1 MSSEQLQWI
10 KENYAGLWSVMDGE
24 FREHLENI
32 IEFGNTEQEILE
44 AVKAQMTGITF
55 EEFEN
60 SYIDMLLDLDSSNED
75 FANDFEKKLQQAI
88 LRSVIASKY
97 KNEIKKLY
105 DTWAGYGEDG
115 YTPNEVD
122 QLKEMQQNLT
132 ESMLQEREQLAS
144 LFGWSADANGND
156 SSTQTASRGSFE
168 SMRQETGEELNGRF
182 TAVQQ
187 SAVNLERLVES
198 LLQENGANLECITEI
213 RDILYESNGYLGKIE
228 TYARSL
234 SSMRESLD
242 SIKENIKN
250 I

>member
-1 MSSEQLQWI
+1 
-10 KENYAGLWSVMDGE
+10 
-24 FREHLENI
+24 
-32 IEFGNTEQEILE
+32 
-44 AVKAQMTGITF
+44 
-55 EEFEN
+55 
-60 SYIDMLLDLDSSNED
+60 
-75 FANDFEKKLQQAI
+75 
-88 LRSVIASKY
+88 
-97 KNEIKKLY
+97 
-105 DTWAGYGEDG
+105 
-115 YTPNEVD
+115 
-122 QLKEMQQNLT
+122 
-132 ESMLQEREQLAS
+132 
-144 LFGWSADANGND
+144 
-156 SSTQTASRGSFE
+156 
-168 SMRQETGEELNGRF
+168 MRQETGEELNGRF